1 MENDR
6 CTMSVRRD
14 TVNNIIRDLRSK
26 DTSRIKIGIQKIAAL
41 AMVDGG
47 DGVEKETYERA
58 TQSVDVLSRRLLRLC
73 DDDDWRTRCAA
84 IRGLGEVSYL
94 VFDRGDL
101 DGIILRLLGG
111 ILDED
116 GRVRWAAVQTL
127 ERFLVFL
134 PDELYV
140 GTYMKLR
147 EMNEQQNGRVRG
159 SIGQALDR
167 MDGPHLQRVL
177 EAREL
182 ERLGLYTN
190 ELKENLA
197 LKELMI
203 GLMGFSEDMRKGNL
217 RTRLKMRSAPI
228 SPDAALDEI
237 LARYNKNALVGMG
250 KLLKIPSPV
259 TGLKKR
265 ELVEKIS
272 SHLRSLNF
280 LKQVVDRL
288 EHKERL
294 ALLDLM
300 FKGSVMPWEEFVEKH
315 GGDLEESPYWN
326 WHPPKTAMGRLKARG
341 LIAEGSYEGRDL
353 ILIPCELRPLL
364 QAVQKETEAPD

>member
-1 MENDR
+1 M
-6 CTMSVRRD
+6 
-14 TVNNIIRDLRSK
+14 
-26 DTSRIKIGIQKIAAL
+26 
-41 AMVDGG
+41 
-47 DGVEKETYERA
+47 
-58 TQSVDVLSRRLLRLC
+58 LSRRLLRLC
-73 DDDDWRTRCAA
+73 DDDDWQTRCAA

-127 ERFLVFL
+127 ERFLLFL

-140 GTYMKLR
+140 GTYMRLR
-147 EMNEQQNGRVRG
+147 DMNEQQNSRVRR
-159 SIGQALDR
+159 SIGQALDK
-167 MDGPHLQRVL
+167 MDGPRLHRVL

-190 ELKENLA
+190 ELKEKLA
-197 LKELMI
+197 LEELMI
-203 GLMGFSEDMRKGNL
+203 GLMGFSEDLRKGNL
-217 RTRLKMRSAPI
+217 RMRLKMRSAPI

-237 LARYNKNALVGMG
+237 LARYSKNALVGMG

-280 LKQVVDRL
+280 LKQVIKSL
-288 EHKERL
+288 GPKERL

-300 FKGSVMPWEEFVEKH
+300 FKSSLMLLEEFVEKH
-315 GGDLEESPYWN
+315 GDDLEESPYWN
-326 WHPPKTAMGRLKARG
+326 WHPPKTVMGRLKARG
-341 LIAEGSYEGRDL
+341 LIAAGSYEGRSL

-364 QAVQKETEAPD
+364 SAVQ

>member
-1 MENDR
+1 
-6 CTMSVRRD
+6 MSVRRD
-14 TVNNIIRDLRSK
+14 TVSNIIRDLRSR

-41 AMVDGG
+41 TLVDGVG
-47 DGVEKETYERA
+47 MERDERV
-58 TQSVDVLSRRLLRLC
+58 TRSVDILSRRLLRLC
-73 DDDDWRTRCAA
+73 DDDNWQTRCAA

-94 VFDRGDL
+94 EFDREDL
-101 DGIILRLLGG
+101 NGVVLRLLGG
-111 ILDED
+111 ISDED

-127 ERFLVFL
+127 ERFLVLL

-147 EMNEQQNGRVRG
+147 EMYEQQNGRVRR

-167 MDGPHLQRVL
+167 MDGPRLHRLL
-177 EAREL
+177 EAMVHKHR
-182 ERLGLYTN
+182 GLYTD
-190 ELKENLA
+190 ELEESLTLEA
-197 LKELMI
+197 LI
-203 GLMGFSEDMRKGNL
+203 DGLVGLIEDMEESNL
-217 RTRLKMRSAPI
+217 RMRLKMRSAPI
-228 SPDAALDEI
+228 SPDAALNEI
-237 LARYNKNALVGMG
+237 LTRYNKNALVGMG
-250 KLLKIPSPV
+250 KLLNLPSPV
-259 TGLKKR
+259 TGLKKE

-300 FKGSVMPWEEFVEKH
+300 FKGSLMPWEEFVEKH

-326 WHPPKTAMGRLKARG
+326 WHPPKTVMGRLKARG
-341 LIAEGSYEGRDL
+341 LIAEGSYEGKDW

-364 QAVQKETEAPD
+364 QAVQKEAEAPD